1 VPVVEPV
8 VGFFAGFLWCDFLTT
23 LLEALEVFLVVVA
36 VFDAGGL
43 AGGFWAGAGA
53 CPKVN
58 GNVAAASASASKLFF
73 IFFLP
78 GGPFPLCPL
87 TIP

>member
-1 VPVVEPV
+1 VLEPGVVV
-8 VGFFAGFLWCDFLTT
+8 FAGFLWFDFLTT
-23 LLEALEVFLVVVA
+23 FLEVLLLVVA
-36 VFDAGGL
+36 VPADAGGL
-43 AGGFWAGAGA
+43 AGGAWAGA

-58 GNVAAASASASKLFF
+58 GIVAAASASASKLFF

-78 GGPFPLCPL
+78 GGPFHLCPL